1 MLKMRL
7 QTFCAKL
14 SITDNDI
21 ERIAAQFTDQIVA
34 EFFADIDKWMLT
46 SGKEVRDYDFYL
58 YRLVL
63 DGAEYMKKIREAV
76 VKDFLTET
84 LES

>member
-7 QTFCAKL
+7 QAFCAKL
-14 SITDNDI
+14 SAPDNDI
-21 ERIAAQFTDQIVA
+21 EQIATQFTDQIVA
-34 EFFADIDKWMLT
+34 EFSMDIDKWLLA

-58 YRLVL
+58 YRLVFES
-63 DGAEYMKKIREAV
+63 AEYMKEIREAV
-76 VKDFLTET
+76 VKDFLTDA